1 MMEIDYNQL
10 AVNAARR
17 SEELQ
22 AFAKK
27 AGDLELRACE
37 LMQALE
43 YFAALGQAARAMD
56 SETKSHLP
64 NGVGHRAVV
73 IGEFAEKMLYPLTH
87 LQPSGSNA
95 AVMSAL
101 IEATKK

>member
-1 MMEIDYNQL
+1 MEIDYKQL

-22 AFAKK
+22 AFAKQ
-27 AGDLELRACE
+27 AEELELRACE

-43 YFAALGQAARAMD
+43 YFVALGQAAKSMD
-56 SETKSHLP
+56 CETNSYLP
-64 NGVGHRAVV
+64 NGVGHRTVV

-101 IEATKK
+101 IEAAKK